1 MKKLEVKKTLKKGA
15 DKVVEFTK
23 AHQLEIGYAIG
34 IATVVYGSWFY
45 EKLNFT
51 QDAMVDIY
59 GNNINNT
66 VRMDLFRKCRIG
78 APVCWGSVRWDAESA
93 RKIGEALKGSVDHAI
108 SEGRWNCK

>member
-34 IATVVYGSWFY
+34 IATVIYGCWFY

-51 QDAMVDIY
+51 QDAIVEIY
-59 GNNINNT
+59 GNDINNT
-66 VRMDLFRKCRIG
+66 VRMDLSRKRRNG
-78 APVCWGSVRWDAESA
+78 KPVCLGSVRWDAETA
-93 RKIGEALKGSVDHAI
+93 RKFSETLKETVNYAT
-108 SEGRWNCK
+108 SEGHWNCK